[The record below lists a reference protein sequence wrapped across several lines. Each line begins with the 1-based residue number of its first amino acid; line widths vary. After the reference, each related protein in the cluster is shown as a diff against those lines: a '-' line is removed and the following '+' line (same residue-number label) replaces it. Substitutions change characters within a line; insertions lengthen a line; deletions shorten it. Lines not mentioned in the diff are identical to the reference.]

1 MAIVKI
7 ALHDVSNR
15 EALYRVGAFFA
26 LASIALAVAYAYS
39 RRAQAPFGEPN
50 SRPGVLPP
58 RSEPC

>member
-39 RRAQAPFGEPN
+39 RRAQAP
-50 SRPGVLPP
+50 SRGAQ
-58 RSEPC
+58 